1 MAPRAVSPICPPVLL
16 QVRYKCLDVTI
27 NPYRYCCRRCKQCLI
42 NAAFQ
47 IAEDFFIEGERITLD
62 EGELVVR
69 IGEFLVVEED
79 GKLTACVY
87 LEPQQERTY
96 LGLLS
101 VDPSLQRA
109 GLGTV
114 LLEAAEKHCAKRGSQ
129 SIYMKVVNLRT
140 ELPAYYRKR
149 GYIEQ
154 GTSPFPSHIK
164 TKMPC
169 WFIEMSKSL
178 ATES

>member
-1 MAPRAVSPICPPVLL
+1 MSQSIRLATVADAANIAR
-16 QVRYKCLDVTI
+16 
-27 NPYRYCCRRCKQCLI
+27 LI

-47 IAEDFFIEGERITLD
+47 IAEDFFIEGDRITLA
-62 EGELVVR
+62 EVVNSFEK
-69 IGEFLVVEED
+69 GEFLVVDED
-79 GKLTACVY
+79 GQLTACVY

-101 VDPSLQRA
+101 VDPRLQRA

-114 LLEAAEKHCAKRGSQ
+114 LLEAAEKHCAKRASQ

-140 ELPAYYRKR
+140 ELPVYYRKR
-149 GYIEQ
+149 GYVEQ
-154 GTSPFPSHIK
+154 GTSPFPSHIR
-164 TKMPC
+164 TKVPC

-178 ATES
+178 TNKS

>member
-1 MAPRAVSPICPPVLL
+1 MSQSIRVATVEDAANI
-16 QVRYKCLDVTI
+16 VR
-27 NPYRYCCRRCKQCLI
+27 LI
-42 NAAFQ
+42 NVAFK
-47 IAEDFFIEGERITLD
+47 IAEHFFVEGDRITLD
-62 EGELVVR
+62 EVGGSLQK
-69 IGEFLVVEED
+69 GEFLVVEDD
-79 GKLTACVY
+79 GQLTACVY

-101 VDPSLQRA
+101 VDPTLQRA

-114 LLEAAEKHCAKRGSQ
+114 LLGAAEKHCVKRGSQ
-129 SIYMKVVNLRT
+129 SIYMKVVNLRS

-149 GYIEQ
+149 GYVEQ

-164 TKMPC
+164 TKLPC